1 MFLENYSDII
11 SQLCLQNKVKTL
23 YAFGSV
29 LTTKFSQN
37 SDVDLIVDIDSEEP
51 LEYADNY
58 FNLKFALQDALNR
71 KIDLLESKSI
81 RNHLIKENID
91 RSKKLIYAQ

>member
-11 SQLCLQNKVKTL
+11 NQLCLQNKVKTL

-71 KIDLLESKSI
+71 KIDLFESKSI
-81 RNHLIKENID
+81 RNHLVKENID
-91 RSKKLIYAQ
+91 RSKRLIYAQ

>member
-11 SQLCLQNKVKTL
+11 NQLCLQNKVKTL

-29 LTTKFSQN
+29 LTTNFTNN
-37 SDVDLIVDIDSEEP
+37 SDIDLIVEIDSEEP
-51 LEYADNY
+51 FEYADNY
-58 FNLKFALQDALNR
+58 FNLKFALQDALMR

-81 RNHLIKENID
+81 RNHLVKENID
-91 RSKKLIYAQ
+91 RSKRLIYAQ

>member
-29 LTTKFSQN
+29 LTTNFTKN
-37 SDVDLIVDIDSEEP
+37 SDIDLIVEIDSEEP
-51 LEYADNY
+51 FEYADNY
-58 FNLKFALQDALNR
+58 FNLKFALQDALMR

-81 RNHLIKENID
+81 RNHLVKENID
-91 RSKKLIYAQ
+91 RSKRLIYAQ

>member
-11 SQLCLQNKVKTL
+11 NQLCLQNKVKTL

-29 LTTKFSQN
+29 LTTSFTKN
-37 SDVDLIVDIDSEEP
+37 SDIDLIVEIDSEEP
-51 LEYADNY
+51 FEYADNY
-58 FNLKFALQDALNR
+58 FNLKFALQDALMR

-81 RNHLIKENID
+81 RNHLVKENID
-91 RSKKLIYAQ
+91 RSKRLIYAQ